1 MNISLY
7 TSTCKR
13 RHEEPMKNMKNM
25 KNPPADAVGRV
36 LRVFQVFHVLHVF
49 HASPMFA
56 HVVERTPGFGSFLPP
71 FDEGNSRPAGW
82 AVSDFIYLSVKV
94 SISRVCQQWPKV

>member
-25 KNPPADAVGRV
+25 KNPPAHAVGRV
-36 LRVFQVFHVLHVF
+36 VRVFQVFHVLHVF
-49 HASPMFA
+49 HAFPMFA
-56 HVVERTPGFGSFLPP
+56 CVVGRPPCFGSFLPP
-71 FDEGNSRPAGW
+71 CDEGNSCPAGW

>member
-25 KNPPADAVGRV
+25 RNPPADAAGRV

-56 HVVERTPGFGSFLPP
+56 HVVERTPRLWVLPGAWG
-71 FDEGNSRPAGW
+71 EGNSHPAGW

>member
-1 MNISLY
+1 
-7 TSTCKR
+7 
-13 RHEEPMKNMKNM
+13 MKNMKNM
-25 KNPPADAVGRV
+25 RNPPADAAGRV

-71 FDEGNSRPAGW
+71 CDEGNSRPAGW

>member
-25 KNPPADAVGRV
+25 KNRPADAVGQL

-71 FDEGNSRPAGW
+71 CDEGNSRPAG
-82 AVSDFIYLSVKV
+82 
-94 SISRVCQQWPKV
+94 